1 MTVRELIEQLEKQPQ
16 DARVQIAVSWAKD
29 TAVGDGN
36 DVTVDRLFD
45 YGDDVVIGDWIAD
58 CNATL

>member
-1 MTVRELIEQLEKQPQ
+1 MRLIEQLKKQPQ

-45 YGDDVVIGDWIAD
+45 YGDDVVIGDWITD
-58 CNATL
+58 CDATL